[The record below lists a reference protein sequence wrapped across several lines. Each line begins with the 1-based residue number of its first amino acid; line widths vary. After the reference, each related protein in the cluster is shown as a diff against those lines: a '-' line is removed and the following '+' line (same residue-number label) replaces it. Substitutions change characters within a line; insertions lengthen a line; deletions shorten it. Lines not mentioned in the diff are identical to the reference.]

1 MELDFN
7 LLKQEDLDEDGIYDE
22 LDNNESIISIVYN
35 IFEPFNA
42 VYGFYTAYLSNK
54 RLWSLVKYYLR

>member
-54 RLWSLVKYYLR
+54 RL

>member
-35 IFEPFNA
+35 IFEPFNS
-42 VYGFYTAYLSNK
+42 VYWFYAAYLSNK
-54 RLWSLVKYYLR
+54 RL